1 MTIEVNSTD
10 PLSRL
15 GWDEDWDR
23 RWAVFHAG
31 FRTKSSESSSASS
44 RALSTANTRGTAGG
58 VGDTGPHLLPA
69 RVVRVHRGAC
79 DVQTPL
85 GPQRV
90 EVPAGSLVPEPTT
103 GDWVGLSLDDPDGAR
118 PVGVLPRRTVLARAS
133 VTGRSAEHVL
143 AANVDTVVI
152 AIGAES
158 RTTNGRV
165 ERFLALA
172 WNSGAHP
179 VVALTKSDL
188 VPAHDLERIAGRVRD
203 DAVGVEVVPVRQ
215 DDPATIAE
223 LRNHLRGTVV
233 LLGSSGAGKSTLANL
248 LLGEDRF
255 AVGAVRSVDGKGR
268 HTTVTR
274 ELRPVPGDGEPLVLV
289 DTPGLRSL
297 GVSDLGDALDRTFAD
312 VEEIAVDCRFSDC
325 SHTSEPGCAVLAA
338 IDAGVFD
345 RHRLENLRKLEREQ
359 AWFASRTDA
368 RLAADR
374 RREWKRIAKANRDRY
389 T

>member
-1 MTIEVNSTD
+1 M
-10 PLSRL
+10 
-15 GWDEDWDR
+15 
-23 RWAVFHAG
+23 
-31 FRTKSSESSSASS
+31 
-44 RALSTANTRGTAGG
+44 
-58 VGDTGPHLLPA
+58 
-69 RVVRVHRGAC
+69 
-79 DVQTPL
+79 
-85 GPQRV
+85 
-90 EVPAGSLVPEPTT
+90 
-103 GDWVGLSLDDPDGAR
+103 
-118 PVGVLPRRTVLARAS
+118 
-133 VTGRSAEHVL
+133 L
-143 AANVDTVVI
+143 AANVDTVVV

-179 VVALTKSDL
+179 VVALTKCDL
-188 VPAHDLERIAGRVRD
+188 VPADDLERVVARVRA

-215 DDPATIAE
+215 DDAATVAQ

-274 ELRPVPGDGEPLVLV
+274 ELRPVPGGGEPLVLV

-374 RREWKRIAKANRDRY
+374 RREWKKIAKANRDRY

>member
-1 MTIEVNSTD
+1 MTTDTNPTGGPAD
-10 PLSRL
+10 PLRRL
-15 GWDEDWDR
+15 GWDDDWGR
-23 RWAVFHAG
+23 RWATFHEAG
-31 FRTKSSESSSASS
+31 ARP
-44 RALSTANTRGTAGG
+44 
-58 VGDTGPHLLPA
+58 DQHLLPA

-79 DVQTPL
+79 DVETPL

-90 EVPAGSLVPEPTT
+90 ETSAGQLVPEPTT
-103 GDWVGLSLDDPDGAR
+103 GDWVGVQLDDAHGATV
-118 PVGVLPRRTVLARAS
+118 VGVLPRRSVLARAS
-133 VTGRSAEHVL
+133 VTGRSAEHQL

-158 RTTNGRV
+158 RTTIGRV

-172 WNSGAHP
+172 WNSGARP

-188 VPAHDLERIAGRVRD
+188 VAGPELQDVLDRVRG
-203 DAVGVEVVPVRQ
+203 DAVGADVVAVRH

-223 LRNHLRGTVV
+223 LRTHLHGTVV

-248 LLGEDRF
+248 LLGRERF
-255 AVGAVRSVDGKGR
+255 DVGAVRSVDGKGR

-274 ELRPVPGDGEPLVLV
+274 ELVPAPGGLVLV

-297 GVSDLGDALDRTFAD
+297 GVGDLGDALDRTFAD

-325 SHTSEPGCAVLAA
+325 SHTREPGCAVLAA
-338 IDAGVFD
+338 IGSGVFEQ
-345 RHRLENLRKLEREQ
+345 RRLDSYRKLEREQ
-359 AWFASRTDA
+359 AWFATRTDA

-374 RREWKRIAKANRDRY
+374 RREWKKVVRANRTRC

>member
-1 MTIEVNSTD
+1 MLTEVDSTD
-10 PLSRL
+10 PLVRL
-15 GWDEDWDR
+15 GWDEDWAA
-23 RWAVFHAG
+23 RWTAFHA
-31 FRTKSSESSSASS
+31 T
-44 RALSTANTRGTAGG
+44 TGTGG
-58 VGDTGPHLLPA
+58 HLLPA

-79 DVQTPL
+79 DVETPL

-90 EVPAGSLVPEPTT
+90 EVPAGSLVPAPTT
-103 GDWVGLSLDDPDGAR
+103 GDWVGLRLDDPQGVR
-118 PVGVLPRRTVLARAS
+118 PAGVLPRRTVLARAS

-143 AANVDTVVI
+143 AANVDTVVVV
-152 AIGAES
+152 IGAES
-158 RTTNGRV
+158 RTSNGRV

-179 VVALTKSDL
+179 VVALTKCDL
-188 VPAHDLERIAGRVRD
+188 VAADDLDGTLDRVRT
-203 DAVGVEVVPVRQ
+203 DAVGVDVVPVRQ
-215 DDPATIAE
+215 DDPASLAE
-223 LRNHLRGTVV
+223 LRNRLRGTVV

-274 ELRPVPGDGEPLVLV
+274 ELVPVPGGGEPLVLV

-297 GVSDLGDALDRTFAD
+297 GVSELGDALDRTFAD

-325 SHTSEPGCAVLAA
+325 SHTREPGCAVLAA

-368 RLAADR
+368 RAAADR
-374 RREWKRIAKANRDRY
+374 RREWKKIAKANRDRFS
-389 T
+389 

>member
-1 MTIEVNSTD
+1 MTIEVNPAD
-10 PLSRL
+10 PLTRL
-15 GWDEDWDR
+15 GWDEDWAR
-23 RWAVFHAG
+23 RWATFQ
-31 FRTKSSESSSASS
+31 ASS
-44 RALSTANTRGTAGG
+44 HAHGITRFGEQ
-58 VGDTGPHLLPA
+58 DPPHLLPA

-90 EVPAGSLVPEPTT
+90 QVPPGGLVPEPAT
-103 GDWVGLSLDDPDGAR
+103 GDWVALRLDAPDGAA
-118 PVGVLPRRTVLARAS
+118 PVAVLPRRTVLARAS

-143 AANVDTVVI
+143 AANVDTVVV

-188 VPAHDLERIAGRVRD
+188 APAHDLERIVERVRA
-203 DAVGVEVVPVRQ
+203 DAVGVEVIAVRH
-215 DDPATIAE
+215 DDPAGVGE
-223 LRNHLRGTVV
+223 LRDRLRGTVV

-248 LLGEDRF
+248 LLGEERF

-274 ELRPVPGDGEPLVLV
+274 ELVPVPGGGEPLVLL

-297 GVSDLGDALDRTFAD
+297 GVADLGGALDRTFAD
-312 VEEIAVDCRFSDC
+312 VEDIAVDCRFSDC

-345 RHRLENLRKLEREQ
+345 RRRLENLRKLEREQ
-359 AWFASRTDA
+359 AWFARRTDA

-374 RREWKRIAKANRDRY
+374 RREWKRIATANRDRY
-389 T
+389 R